1 LPPRRGIA
9 DFLSGISIFALKTST
24 IDVCFIL
31 DHLLQGESE
40 TKFMITLPAET
51 ERLVRLMAAH
61 RGKTPEDVL
70 KEAVETQA
78 RLVGISMSEALRIKD
93 RIDMDRVREIIDRVA
108 SKPLLDPRS
117 PNEIL
122 DEAWG
127 DLR

>member
-1 LPPRRGIA
+1 MYAGL
-9 DFLSGISIFALKTST
+9 
-24 IDVCFIL
+24 L
-31 DHLLQGESE
+31 DHLCRRIGD
-40 TKFMITLPAET
+40 KFVITLPAET

-78 RLVGISMSEALRIKD
+78 RLVGISMSEALGLGG
-93 RIDMDRVREIIDRVA
+93 RIDMDRVRQIVERVA
-108 SKPLLDPRS
+108 SKPLLDPR
-117 PNEIL
+117 PPEEIL